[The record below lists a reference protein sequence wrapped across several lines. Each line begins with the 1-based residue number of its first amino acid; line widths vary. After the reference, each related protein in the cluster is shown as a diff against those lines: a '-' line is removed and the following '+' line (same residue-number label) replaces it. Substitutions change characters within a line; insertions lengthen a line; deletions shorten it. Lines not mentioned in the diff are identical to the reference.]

1 MPSFAE
7 VRQYLG
13 GQIFGKPF
21 VPRVGLSGKT
31 YVITG
36 GNTGLGLE
44 CAKHL
49 QVSSPQKA
57 NLKAAKIILACRN
70 LEKGSVAKNTLLKL
84 TPHATIEVWQVDQR
98 SFGSVLAFGERLKTL
113 QNLHGFIANA
123 GLETVTFE
131 RTERYENSLT
141 VNVISTIMLSVLA
154 LPKLKETAKKSGA
167 HTNLVIVGSMQHG
180 KKIFETLSDEK
191 TADMMARY
199 ELSKLM
205 VQMCQK
211 EIAERVNAGAKSKVS
226 PVVVNCVN
234 PGWCA
239 TELSRYYDKGRIVG
253 AIFSMIGRTAEA
265 GSRTLVHGVTAG
277 EETHGQYLSECLV
290 KTESTFVRSREGY
303 RIQKRLWKELSEIIE
318 RLSPGSMAAM

>member
-1 MPSFAE
+1 M
-7 VRQYLG
+7 
-13 GQIFGKPF
+13 
-21 VPRVGLSGKT
+21 
-31 YVITG
+31 
-36 GNTGLGLE
+36 
-44 CAKHL
+44 
-49 QVSSPQKA
+49 
-57 NLKAAKIILACRN
+57 
-70 LEKGSVAKNTLLKL
+70 
-84 TPHATIEVWQVDQR
+84 
-98 SFGSVLAFGERLKTL
+98 LAFGERLKTL

-154 LPKLKETAKKSGA
+154 LPKLKETAKKSGV
-167 HTNLVIVGSMQHG
+167 HTNLVIVGSMQHVFAPSGQLDVGEG

>member
-1 MPSFAE
+1 MAANINL
-7 VRQYLG
+7 R
-13 GQIFGKPF
+13 
-21 VPRVGLSGKT
+21 
-31 YVITG
+31 
-36 GNTGLGLE
+36 
-44 CAKHL
+44 
-49 QVSSPQKA
+49 A
-57 NLKAAKIILACRN
+57 NLKAAKIILTCRN

-154 LPKLKETAKKSGA
+154 LPKLKETAKKSGV
-167 HTNLVIVGSMQHG
+167 HTNLVIVGSMQHVFAPSGQLDVGEG